1 MSEVTWESKVVP
13 PAPPKPPQH
22 HTARVEGLLVEVQ
35 MTDFGVNW
43 TVQGWLADVRVDGFA
58 YGRQCS
64 VEEAQAQAVAAA
76 RRMHAAGILGEPRYP
91 VACCDATFATRDAA
105 DQHESDHR
113 ASDFEGDDEDAA
125 LEAALEDA
133 ADADLS
139 ERLTPGEEV

>member
-1 MSEVTWESKVVP
+1 MSGAPGDPRAAP

-22 HTARVEGLLVEVQ
+22 HTARVEGLLVEAQ

-76 RRMHAAGILGEPRYP
+76 RRLHAAGLLRQPRYP
-91 VACCDATFATRDAA
+91 VASSDATLGT
-105 DQHESDHR
+105 
-113 ASDFEGDDEDAA
+113 
-125 LEAALEDA
+125 
-133 ADADLS
+133 
-139 ERLTPGEEV
+139 